1 MLPTGVLKNICH
13 SLLLALI
20 YSVFRYTR
28 HAHQGQGQHML
39 QVTNIEKSYGKQVL
53 FDGVG
58 FTVNP
63 RERVG
68 LVGRNGHG
76 KSTLFRMILGEEHQD
91 SGTITMP
98 SGYTVGHLSQHIH
111 FTEDTVLKEACLALP
126 VNEDHIDESYKAE
139 AILHGLGFTNDDFDR
154 PPSSLSGGYQVRLN
168 LAKVLVSEPNL
179 LLLDEPTNYLDII
192 SVRWLTQFLRAWRNE
207 MILITHDR
215 EFMDSVT
222 THTMIIHRCKMRKV
236 AGGTQK
242 LYDQILME
250 EEIYEKTR
258 QNDEK
263 KRKEVEQFI
272 NRFRAQATKASAV
285 QSRVKALA
293 RHEKLDKLEEIRTLD
308 FKFRSA
314 PFEAKWLMTVEDLS
328 FGFSGDSPKLIDG
341 LSFGVSKKDRIA
353 VIGKNGKGKTT
364 LLNLLAGEMS
374 PTSGDIKLHPN
385 TKIAYFGQTN
395 INRLRPEKTALQEVM
410 DAHPDYAQGESRA
423 ICGLMM
429 FEGDNALKKVS
440 VLSGGERSRV
450 LLGKLL
456 VSPANLLMLDE
467 PTNHLDMESIDS
479 LIEAIEAFDGA
490 VIIVTHSELI
500 LEAVATKLIVYDN
513 DAVSV
518 FEGTYLDFLERVG
531 WSDEG
536 GVRTKKGKKQASD
549 KNGNRKDI
557 KKMRTGIVADKSKVL
572 GALKKKIA
580 EIEEQITKL
589 EFDVDQDTQRLLE
602 VSIKGEALAIKR
614 LSQTMRDNK
623 ARIEKLFNELETVTN
638 EHDAKAQE
646 LDRQLGAPAEI
657 S

>member
-1 MLPTGVLKNICH
+1 
-13 SLLLALI
+13 
-20 YSVFRYTR
+20 
-28 HAHQGQGQHML
+28 
-39 QVTNIEKSYGKQVL
+39 
-53 FDGVG
+53 
-58 FTVNP
+58 
-63 RERVG
+63 
-68 LVGRNGHG
+68 
-76 KSTLFRMILGEEHQD
+76 MI
-91 SGTITMP
+91 I
-98 SGYTVGHLSQHIH
+98 
-111 FTEDTVLKEACLALP
+111 
-126 VNEDHIDESYKAE
+126 
-139 AILHGLGFTNDDFDR
+139 
-154 PPSSLSGGYQVRLN
+154 
-168 LAKVLVSEPNL
+168 
-179 LLLDEPTNYLDII
+179 
-192 SVRWLTQFLRAWRNE
+192 
-207 MILITHDR
+207 ITHDR
-215 EFMDSVT
+215 DFMDSVT

-236 AGGTQK
+236 AGNTQK
-242 LYDQILME
+242 LYDQILLE

-285 QSRVKALA
+285 QSRIKALA
-293 RHEKLDKLEEIRTLD
+293 RHEKLDKLDEIKTLD

-328 FGFSGDSPKLIDG
+328 FSFSEDGPKLIDG
-341 LSFGVSKKDRIA
+341 LSFAVGKKDRIA

-364 LLNLLAGEMS
+364 LLNLLAREMS
-374 PTSGDIKLHPN
+374 PTSGEVRLHPN

-395 INRLRPEKTALQEVM
+395 INRLRPEKTALQEIM
-410 DAHPDYAQGESRA
+410 DAHPDCGQGESRA

-440 VLSGGERSRV
+440 VLSGGEKSRV

-513 DAVSV
+513 DTVSV

-536 GVRTKKGKKQASD
+536 GVRVKK
-549 KNGNRKDI
+549 RKEAGRGQEREPEGRE
-557 KKMRTGIVADKSKVL
+557 KSCERGIISDKSKVL
-572 GALKKKIA
+572 GSLKKKIA
-580 EIEEQITKL
+580 ALEEEITKL
-589 EFDVDQDTQRLLE
+589 EFDVEQDTQRLLE
-602 VSIKGEALAIKR
+602 VTVKGEALAIKQ
-614 LSQTMRDNK
+614 LSQAIRDNK
-623 ARIEKLFNELETVTN
+623 ARIDARFAELETVTT
-638 EHDAKAQE
+638 EHDEKAKEFDQQLNELAQ
-646 LDRQLGAPAEI
+646 I

>member
-1 MLPTGVLKNICH
+1 
-13 SLLLALI
+13 
-20 YSVFRYTR
+20 
-28 HAHQGQGQHML
+28 ML

-58 FTVNP
+58 FTINP

-91 SGTITMP
+91 SGTITVP

-126 VNEDHIDESYKAE
+126 MNEDHIDESYKAE

-179 LLLDEPTNYLDII
+179 LLLDEPTNYLDIV

-207 MILITHDR
+207 MIIITHDR

-328 FGFSGDSPKLIDG
+328 FGFSKDGPKLIEG
-341 LSFGVSKKDRIA
+341 LSFGVGKKDRIA

-374 PTSGDIKLHPN
+374 PAGGDVKTHPN

-500 LEAVATKLIVYDN
+500 LEALATKLIVYDN

-518 FEGTYLDFLERVG
+518 FEGTYLDFLDRIG

-536 GVRTKKGKKQASD
+536 GVRVKKGKKQASD
-549 KNGNRKDI
+549 RNGNRKDA
-557 KKMRTGIVADKSKVL
+557 KKARTGVVADKSKVL
-572 GALKKKIA
+572 GALRKKIA

-589 EFDVDQDTQRLLE
+589 EFDVEQDTQKLLE

-614 LSQTMRDNK
+614 LSQSLRDSK
-623 ARIEKLFNELETVTN
+623 ARIEKLFGELETVTN

-646 LDRQLGAPAEI
+646 FDRQPGEPAEI
-657 S
+657 L

>member
-1 MLPTGVLKNICH
+1 
-13 SLLLALI
+13 
-20 YSVFRYTR
+20 
-28 HAHQGQGQHML
+28 
-39 QVTNIEKSYGKQVL
+39 
-53 FDGVG
+53 
-58 FTVNP
+58 
-63 RERVG
+63 
-68 LVGRNGHG
+68 
-76 KSTLFRMILGEEHQD
+76 
-91 SGTITMP
+91 
-98 SGYTVGHLSQHIH
+98 
-111 FTEDTVLKEACLALP
+111 
-126 VNEDHIDESYKAE
+126 
-139 AILHGLGFTNDDFDR
+139 
-154 PPSSLSGGYQVRLN
+154 
-168 LAKVLVSEPNL
+168 
-179 LLLDEPTNYLDII
+179 LLLDEPTNYLDIV
-192 SVRWLTQFLRAWRNE
+192 SVRWLIQFLRAWRNE
-207 MILITHDR
+207 MIIITHDR
-215 EFMDSVT
+215 DFMDSVT

-236 AGGTQK
+236 AGNTQK

-293 RHEKLDKLEEIRTLD
+293 RHEKLDKLDEIRSLD

-328 FGFSGDSPKLIDG
+328 FSFSKDGPKLIDG
-341 LSFGVSKKDRIA
+341 LSFAVGKQDRIA

-364 LLNLLAGEMS
+364 LLNVLARELS
-374 PTSGDIKLHPN
+374 PTDGEVKTHPN

-395 INRLRPEKTALQEVM
+395 INRLRPEKTAVQEVM
-410 DAHPDYAQGESRA
+410 ESHPDCGQGEARA

-536 GVRTKKGKKQASD
+536 GVKVKKGKKQDSD
-549 KNGNRKDI
+549 RNGNRRDT
-557 KKMRTGIVADKSKVL
+557 KKQRTAIISDRSR
-572 GALKKKIA
+572 ALSTLRKKITA
-580 EIEEQITKL
+580 LEEEITKL
-589 EFDVDQDTQRLLE
+589 EYDVEQDTQRLLE
-602 VSIKGEALAIKR
+602 VTVKGEALNIKK
-614 LSQTMRDNK
+614 LSQAIRENK
-623 ARIEKLFNELETVTN
+623 ARIDGRFAELQAVTN
-638 EHDAKAQE
+638 EHDEKAKSFDQQLAE
-646 LDRQLGAPAEI
+646 LAETT
-657 S
+657 

>member
-1 MLPTGVLKNICH
+1 
-13 SLLLALI
+13 
-20 YSVFRYTR
+20 
-28 HAHQGQGQHML
+28 ML

-53 FDGVG
+53 FDGVS
-58 FTVNP
+58 FTINP

-76 KSTLFRMILGEEHQD
+76 KSTLFRMILGKEHQD
-91 SGTITMP
+91 AGTITMP

-111 FTEDTVLKEACLALP
+111 FTEDTVLKEACLAFPL
-126 VNEDHIDESYKAE
+126 NEDHRDETYKAE
-139 AILHGLGFTNDDFDR
+139 AILHGLGFVNDDLDR

-179 LLLDEPTNYLDII
+179 LLLDEPTNYLDIV
-192 SVRWLTQFLRAWRNE
+192 SVRWLTQFLRAWRSE
-207 MILITHDR
+207 IIIITHDR
-215 EFMDSVT
+215 DFMDSVT
-222 THTMIIHRCKMRKV
+222 THTIIIHRCKMRKV
-236 AGGTQK
+236 AGSTQK
-242 LYDQILME
+242 LYDQILLE

-272 NRFRAQATKASAV
+272 NRFRAQATKASSV
-285 QSRVKALA
+285 QSRIKALA
-293 RHEKLDKLEEIRTLD
+293 RHERLEKLDDVKTLD

-314 PFEAKWLMTVEDLS
+314 PFEARWLMTVEELS
-328 FGFSGDSPKLIDG
+328 FAFSKNSPKLIDG
-341 LSFGVSKKDRIA
+341 LTFSIGKKDRIA

-364 LLNLLAGEMS
+364 LLNLLANELS
-374 PTSGDIKLHPN
+374 PTAGEVKLHPN

-410 DAHPDYAQGESRA
+410 DAHPDHSQGESRA

-440 VLSGGERSRV
+440 VLSGGEKSRV

-456 VSPANLLMLDE
+456 VSPANLLLLDE

-500 LEAVATKLIVYDN
+500 LEALATKLIVYDN
-513 DAVSV
+513 ETVSI
-518 FEGTYLDFLERVG
+518 FEGTYLDFLERMG

-536 GVRTKKGKKQASD
+536 GVRVKKGEKRD
-549 KNGNRKDI
+549 PERNTNRKDA
-557 KKMRTGIVADKSKVL
+557 KKMRTGIVSEKSKVL
-572 GALKKKIA
+572 STLKRKIA
-580 EIEEQITKL
+580 AIEEEITKL
-589 EFDVDQDTQRLLE
+589 EFDVEQDTQKLLE

-614 LSQTMRDNK
+614 LSQSVRENK
-623 ARIEKLFNELETVTN
+623 ARIEARFAELETMTN
-638 EHDAKAQE
+638 EHDMKAKVFEQQLNE
-646 LDRQLGAPAEI
+646 LAEI

>member
-1 MLPTGVLKNICH
+1 
-13 SLLLALI
+13 
-20 YSVFRYTR
+20 
-28 HAHQGQGQHML
+28 ML
-39 QVTNIEKSYGKQVL
+39 QVTNIEKSYGKQLL
-53 FDGVG
+53 FDGVS

-91 SGTITMP
+91 AGTITVP
-98 SGYTVGHLSQHIH
+98 SGYTIGHLSQHIH

-126 VNEDHIDESYKAE
+126 KNEDHIDESYKAE
-139 AILHGLGFTNDDFDR
+139 AILHGLGFSNDDFDR

-179 LLLDEPTNYLDII
+179 LLLDEPTNYLDIV
-192 SVRWLTQFLRAWRNE
+192 SVRWITQFLRAWRNE
-207 MILITHDR
+207 LIIITHDR
-215 EFMDSVT
+215 DFMDSVT
-222 THTMIIHRCKMRKV
+222 TNTMIIHRCKMRKV
-236 AGGTQK
+236 SGGTQK
-242 LYDQILME
+242 LYDQILLE

-285 QSRVKALA
+285 QSRIKALA
-293 RHEKLDKLEEIRTLD
+293 RHETLGKLEEIKTLD

-314 PFEAKWLMTVEDLS
+314 PFEAKWLMTVDDLS
-328 FGFSGDSPKLIDG
+328 FGFDTNGPMLIEG
-341 LSFGVSKKDRIA
+341 LSFAVGKKDRIA

-364 LLNLLAGEMS
+364 LLNLLAREMS
-374 PTSGDIKLHPN
+374 PSSGEVKLHPN

-395 INRLRPEKTALQEVM
+395 INRLRPDKTALQEIM
-410 DAHPDYAQGESRA
+410 DAHPDYSQGESRA

-440 VLSGGERSRV
+440 VLSGGEKSRV

-456 VSPANLLMLDE
+456 VSPANLLLLDE

-490 VIIVTHSELI
+490 VMIVTHSELI

-518 FEGTYLDFLERVG
+518 FEGTYFDFLERVG

-536 GVRTKKGKKQASD
+536 GVRIKKGKKQDADKNVTRKDSKKIRAAILSD
-549 KNGNRKDI
+549 KSR
-557 KKMRTGIVADKSKVL
+557 SL
-572 GALKKKIA
+572 SALKKKVA
-580 EIEEQITKL
+580 DLEEEITKL
-589 EFDVDQDTQRLLE
+589 EYDVEQDTQKLLA
-602 VSIKGEALAIKR
+602 VSVKGEALSIKR
-614 LSQTMRDNK
+614 LSQALRDNK
-623 ARIEKLFNELETVTN
+623 ARIDARFAELQTVTT
-638 EHDAKAQE
+638 EHDEKAKEFDQ
-646 LDRQLGAPAEI
+646 QLNAVANI

>member
-1 MLPTGVLKNICH
+1 MI
-13 SLLLALI
+13 
-20 YSVFRYTR
+20 
-28 HAHQGQGQHML
+28 

-76 KSTLFRMILGEEHQD
+76 KSTLFRMILGEEHPD
-91 SGTITMP
+91 SGAITMA

-111 FTEDTVLKEACLALP
+111 FTEDTVIKEACLALP
-126 VNEDHIDESYKAE
+126 PNEYHIDETYKAE
-139 AILHGLGFTNDDFDR
+139 AILHGLGFTNVDFER
-154 PPSSLSGGYQVRLN
+154 HPSSLSGGYQVRLN

-179 LLLDEPTNYLDII
+179 LLLDEPTNYLDIV

-207 MILITHDR
+207 LIIITHDR
-215 EFMDSVT
+215 DFMDSVT

-258 QNDEK
+258 PNDEK

-272 NRFRAQATKASAV
+272 NRCRAQATKASAV

-293 RHEKLDKLEEIRTLD
+293 RHEKLDKLEEIKSLD
-308 FKFRSA
+308 FKFRAA

-328 FGFSGDSPKLIDG
+328 FSFSKDGPKLIDG
-341 LSFGVSKKDRIA
+341 LSFAVGKRDRIA

-364 LLNLLAGEMS
+364 LLNVLARELS
-374 PTSGDIKLHPN
+374 PTTGEVKIHPN

-395 INRLRPEKTALQEVM
+395 INRLRPEKTAVQERM
-410 DAHPDYAQGESRA
+410 ESHPDCGQGEARA

-479 LIEAIEAFDGA
+479 LIEAMEDFDGA

-513 DAVSV
+513 DTVSV

-536 GVRTKKGKKQASD
+536 GVRAKKGKKQDAERTAGRKDAKKARSGIVSD
-549 KNGNRKDI
+549 KSR
-557 KKMRTGIVADKSKVL
+557 AL
-572 GALKKKIA
+572 GALKKR
-580 EIEEQITKL
+580 IESLEEEITKL
-589 EFDVDQDTQRLLE
+589 EFDVDQ
-602 VSIKGEALAIKR
+602 
-614 LSQTMRDNK
+614 
-623 ARIEKLFNELETVTN
+623 
-638 EHDAKAQE
+638 
-646 LDRQLGAPAEI
+646 
-657 S
+657 

>member
-1 MLPTGVLKNICH
+1 
-13 SLLLALI
+13 
-20 YSVFRYTR
+20 
-28 HAHQGQGQHML
+28 ML
-39 QVTNIEKSYGKQVL
+39 QVTNLEKSFGKQLL
-53 FDGVG
+53 FDGVS

-68 LVGRNGHG
+68 LVGRSGHG

-91 SGTITMP
+91 SGTITTP
-98 SGYTVGHLSQHIH
+98 SGYTIGHLSQHIH

-126 VNEDHIDESYKAE
+126 KNEDHIDESYKAE
-139 AILHGLGFTNDDFDR
+139 AILHGLGFSNDDFER

-168 LAKVLVSEPNL
+168 LSKVLVSEPNL
-179 LLLDEPTNYLDII
+179 LLLDEPTNYLDIV
-192 SVRWLTQFLRAWRNE
+192 SVRWITQFLRAWRNE
-207 MILITHDR
+207 LIIITHDR
-215 EFMDSVT
+215 DFMDSVT

-236 AGGTQK
+236 SGGTEK
-242 LYDQILME
+242 LYDQILLE

-285 QSRVKALA
+285 QSRIKALA
-293 RHEKLDKLEEIRTLD
+293 RHETLGKLEEIKTLD

-314 PFEAKWLMTVEDLS
+314 PFEAKWLMTVDDLS
-328 FGFSGDSPKLIDG
+328 FGFNKNGPMLIGG
-341 LSFGVSKKDRIA
+341 LSFAVGKKDRIA

-364 LLNLLAGEMS
+364 LLNLLAREMS
-374 PTSGDIKLHPN
+374 PTDGEIKLHPN

-395 INRLRPEKTALQEVM
+395 IDRLRPEKTALQEIM
-410 DAHPDYAQGESRA
+410 DAHPDYSQGESRA

-440 VLSGGERSRV
+440 VLSGGEKSRV

-456 VSPANLLMLDE
+456 VSPANLLLLDE

-479 LIEAIEAFDGA
+479 LIEAIDAFDGA
-490 VIIVTHSELI
+490 VMIVTHSELI

-518 FEGTYLDFLERVG
+518 FEGTYFDFLERVG

-536 GVRTKKGKKQASD
+536 GVRIKKGKKQDVD
-549 KNGNRKDI
+549 KNVTRKDS
-557 KKMRTGIVADKSKVL
+557 KKMRTAILSDKSRSL
-572 GALKKKIA
+572 SALKKRIA
-580 EIEEQITKL
+580 DLEEEITKL
-589 EFDVDQDTQRLLE
+589 EFDVEQDTQRLLE
-602 VSIKGEALAIKR
+602 VSVKGEALSIKR
-614 LSQTMRDNK
+614 LSQALRDNK
-623 ARIEKLFNELETVTN
+623 ARIDARFAELQTVTTEHDEKAKEFDQQLNEL
-638 EHDAKAQE
+638 AQ
-646 LDRQLGAPAEI
+646 I

>member
-1 MLPTGVLKNICH
+1 
-13 SLLLALI
+13 
-20 YSVFRYTR
+20 
-28 HAHQGQGQHML
+28 ML

-68 LVGRNGHG
+68 LIGRNGHG

-91 SGTITMP
+91 AGTITTP
-98 SGYTVGHLSQHIH
+98 SGYTIGHLSQHIH

-126 VNEDHIDESYKAE
+126 PNEDHIDETYKAE
-139 AILHGLGFTNDDFDR
+139 AILHGLGFTNADFDSH
-154 PPSSLSGGYQVRLN
+154 PSSLSGGYQVRLN

-179 LLLDEPTNYLDII
+179 LLLDEPTNYLDIV

-207 MILITHDR
+207 MIIITHDR
-215 EFMDSVT
+215 DFMDSVT

-236 AGGTQK
+236 AGNTQK
-242 LYDQILME
+242 LYDQILLE

-258 QNDEK
+258 QNDDK

-293 RHEKLDKLEEIRTLD
+293 RHEKLDKLDEIRNLD

-328 FGFSGDSPKLIDG
+328 FSFSKDGPKLFDG
-341 LSFGVSKKDRIA
+341 LSFAVGKKDRIA

-364 LLNLLAGEMS
+364 LLNVLAKELS
-374 PTSGDIKLHPN
+374 PTDGEVRTHPN

-395 INRLRPEKTALQEVM
+395 INRLRPEKTAVQEVM
-410 DAHPDYAQGESRA
+410 ESHPDCGQGEARA

-456 VSPANLLMLDE
+456 VSPANLLLLDE

-479 LIEAIEAFDGA
+479 LIEAINYFDGA

-513 DAVSV
+513 DTVSV

-536 GVRTKKGKKQASD
+536 GVRVKKGKKQDAD
-549 KNGNRKDI
+549 RNVNRKDA
-557 KKMRTGIVADKSKVL
+557 KKQRAGIVSDKSKVL
-572 GALKKKIA
+572 SSLKSRIAAL
-580 EIEEQITKL
+580 EEEITKL
-589 EFDVDQDTQRLLE
+589 EQAAERDTRELLE
-602 VSIKGEALAIKR
+602 ASVSGKALTIR
-614 LSQTMRDNK
+614 QLSQSVSDAR
-623 ARIEKLFNELETVTN
+623 ARIEKLFTELATVTS

-646 LDRQLGAPAEI
+646 FDQQLAELAQI

>member
-1 MLPTGVLKNICH
+1 
-13 SLLLALI
+13 
-20 YSVFRYTR
+20 
-28 HAHQGQGQHML
+28 ML
-39 QVTNIEKSYGKQVL
+39 QVTNLEKSYGKQVL
-53 FDGVG
+53 FDGVS
-58 FTVNP
+58 FTVNS

-91 SGTITMP
+91 AGTITMP

-111 FTEDTVLKEACLALP
+111 FTEETVLKEACLALP
-126 VNEDHIDESYKAE
+126 VNEDHRDETYKAE
-139 AILHGLGFTNDDFDR
+139 AILHGLGFTNDDFDQS
-154 PPSSLSGGYQVRLN
+154 PSSLSGGYQVRLN

-179 LLLDEPTNYLDII
+179 LLLDEPTNYLDIV
-192 SVRWLTQFLRAWRNE
+192 SVRWITQFLRAWKNE
-207 MILITHDR
+207 LIIITHDR

-222 THTMIIHRCKMRKV
+222 THTMIIHRCKMRKIV
-236 AGGTQK
+236 GDTQK
-242 LYDQILME
+242 LYDQILQE

-258 QNDEK
+258 LNDEK
-263 KRKEVEQFI
+263 KRKEIEQFI
-272 NRFRAQATKASAV
+272 NRFRAQATKARAV

-293 RHEKLDKLEEIRTLD
+293 KHEKLDRLEDIKALD

-314 PFEAKWLMTVEDLS
+314 PFEAKWLLNVDDLS
-328 FGFSGDSPKLIDG
+328 FSFKHGPNLIDDLTFSVG
-341 LSFGVSKKDRIA
+341 KRDRIA

-364 LLNLLAGEMS
+364 LLNLLGRELS
-374 PTSGDIKLHPN
+374 PASGSIKVHPN

-395 INRLRPEKTALQEVM
+395 INRLQPDKTALQEIM
-410 DAHPDYAQGESRA
+410 DAHPDHSQGESRS

-440 VLSGGERSRV
+440 VLSGGEKSRV

-479 LIEAIEAFDGA
+479 LIEAIDAFDGA

-500 LEAVATKLIVYDN
+500 LEAMATKLIVYDN
-513 DAVSV
+513 DTVSV

-536 GVRTKKGKKQASD
+536 GVRVKPGKKKEAVKSV
-549 KNGNRKDI
+549 NRKDA
-557 KKMRTGIVADKSKVL
+557 KKLRSTIITDKSKIL
-572 GALKKKIA
+572 GPLKTRIKALEE
-580 EIEEQITKL
+580 EITTLEQG
-589 EFDVDQDTQRLLE
+589 VDRDTQELLE
-602 VSIKGEALAIKR
+602 ASVKGKALSIKQLTSSISDAK
-614 LSQTMRDNK
+614 S
-623 ARIEKLFNELETVTN
+623 RIETLFAELETVTT
-638 EHDAKAQE
+638 EHDSKEQE
-646 LDRQLGAPAEI
+646 FEQQLNELAEI

>member
-1 MLPTGVLKNICH
+1 
-13 SLLLALI
+13 
-20 YSVFRYTR
+20 
-28 HAHQGQGQHML
+28 ML
-39 QVTNIEKSYGKQVL
+39 QVANIQKSYGKQLL
-53 FDGVG
+53 FDGVS

-91 SGTITMP
+91 AGTITVP

-111 FTEDTVLKEACLALP
+111 FTEDTVLEEACLALP
-126 VNEDHIDESYKAE
+126 PNEDHIDETYKAE
-139 AILHGLGFTNDDFDR
+139 AILHGLGFTNEDFGRD
-154 PPSSLSGGYQVRLN
+154 PASLSGGYQVRLN
-168 LAKVLVSEPNL
+168 LAKVLASEPNL
-179 LLLDEPTNYLDII
+179 LLLDEPTNYLDIV
-192 SVRWLTQFLRAWRNE
+192 SVRWLTQFLRAWRTE
-207 MILITHDR
+207 MIIITHDR
-215 EFMDSVT
+215 DFMDSVT
-222 THTMIIHRCKMRKV
+222 THTMIIHRCKVRKV
-236 AGGTQK
+236 PGSTQK

-258 QNDEK
+258 LNDEK

-285 QSRVKALA
+285 QSRIKALA
-293 RHEKLDKLEEIRTLD
+293 RHQMLDKLEEIQTLD

-328 FGFSGDSPKLIDG
+328 FGFGPDRPKLIDG
-341 LSFGVSKKDRIA
+341 LSFGVGKKDRIG

-364 LLNLLAGEMS
+364 LLNLLAREMAPASGEV
-374 PTSGDIKLHPN
+374 KLHPN

-395 INRLRPEKTALQEVM
+395 INRLRPEKTALQEIM
-410 DAHPDYAQGESRA
+410 DAHPDNAQGESRA

-479 LIEAIEAFDGA
+479 LIEAMDAFDGA
-490 VIIVTHSELI
+490 VIIVTHSERI

-513 DAVSV
+513 DTVSV

-536 GVRTKKGKKQASD
+536 GVKVKKGKKTEAE
-549 KNGNRKDI
+549 KGANRKDA
-557 KKMRTGIVADKSKVL
+557 KKQRAAIVAERSKAL
-572 GALKKKIA
+572 SGLKKRIA
-580 EIEEQITKL
+580 SLEEEITRL
-589 EFDVDQDTQRLLE
+589 EWEVQQDSQRLTEVTVKGKALE
-602 VSIKGEALAIKR
+602 IKR
-614 LSQTMRDNK
+614 YSQTIRDNK
-623 ARIEKLFNELETVTN
+623 ARIETLFSELESATN
-638 EHDAKAQE
+638 EHDGKARE
-646 LDRQLGAPAEI
+646 FDRQMAELE
-657 S
+657 STA

>member
-1 MLPTGVLKNICH
+1 
-13 SLLLALI
+13 
-20 YSVFRYTR
+20 
-28 HAHQGQGQHML
+28 
-39 QVTNIEKSYGKQVL
+39 
-53 FDGVG
+53 
-58 FTVNP
+58 
-63 RERVG
+63 
-68 LVGRNGHG
+68 
-76 KSTLFRMILGEEHQD
+76 
-91 SGTITMP
+91 
-98 SGYTVGHLSQHIH
+98 
-111 FTEDTVLKEACLALP
+111 
-126 VNEDHIDESYKAE
+126 
-139 AILHGLGFTNDDFDR
+139 
-154 PPSSLSGGYQVRLN
+154 
-168 LAKVLVSEPNL
+168 
-179 LLLDEPTNYLDII
+179 
-192 SVRWLTQFLRAWRNE
+192 
-207 MILITHDR
+207 
-215 EFMDSVT
+215 
-222 THTMIIHRCKMRKV
+222 
-236 AGGTQK
+236 
-242 LYDQILME
+242 ME

-285 QSRVKALA
+285 QSRIKALA
-293 RHEKLDKLEEIRTLD
+293 RHEKLDKLDEIRSLD

-328 FGFSGDSPKLIDG
+328 FGFDPGEPKLIDG
-341 LSFGVSKKDRIA
+341 LSFGVGKKDRIA

-364 LLNLLAGEMS
+364 LLNLLAREMS
-374 PTSGDIKLHPN
+374 PTGGDVKLHAN

-395 INRLRPEKTALQEVM
+395 INRLRPDKTALQEIM
-410 DAHPDYAQGESRA
+410 DAHPDHAQGESRA

-440 VLSGGERSRV
+440 VLSGGEKSRV

-513 DAVSV
+513 DVVSV

-536 GVRTKKGKKQASD
+536 GVRVKKGKKQEAE
-549 KNGNRKDI
+549 KNVNRKDA
-557 KKMRTGIVADKSKVL
+557 KKQRASIVSEKSKAL

-580 EIEEQITKL
+580 ALEEEITKL
-589 EFDVDQDTQRLLE
+589 EWDVQQDTQRLTE
-602 VSIKGEALAIKR
+602 VTIKGEALAIKR
-614 LSQTMRDNK
+614 LSQGIRENK
-623 ARIEKLFNELETVTN
+623 ARIDARFAELETATN
-638 EHDAKAQE
+638 EHDAKAKEFDQQLAE
-646 LDRQLGAPAEI
+646 LTEI

>member
-1 MLPTGVLKNICH
+1 
-13 SLLLALI
+13 
-20 YSVFRYTR
+20 
-28 HAHQGQGQHML
+28 ML

-76 KSTLFRMILGEEHQD
+76 KSTLFRMILGEEHPD
-91 SGTITMP
+91 AGSITTP
-98 SGYTVGHLSQHIH
+98 SGYTIGHLSQHIH
-111 FTEDTVLKEACLALP
+111 FTEDTILGEACLALP
-126 VNEDHIDESYKAE
+126 TNEDHIDESYKAE
-139 AILHGLGFTNDDFDR
+139 AILHGLGFTNDDFHR
-154 PPSSLSGGYQVRLN
+154 HPSSLSGGYQVRLN
-168 LAKVLVSEPNL
+168 LAKVLASEPNL
-179 LLLDEPTNYLDII
+179 LLLDEPTNYLDIV

-207 MILITHDR
+207 MIIITHDR
-215 EFMDSVT
+215 DFMDSVT

-242 LYDQILME
+242 LYDQILLE

-293 RHEKLDKLEEIRTLD
+293 RHEKLDKLDEIRSLD

-328 FGFSGDSPKLIDG
+328 FSFSKDGPNLIDE
-341 LSFGVSKKDRIA
+341 LSFAVGKKDRIA

-364 LLNLLAGEMS
+364 LLNLLAREMS
-374 PTSGDIKLHPN
+374 PTAGEIKHHPN

-395 INRLRPEKTALQEVM
+395 INRLRTEKTALQEVL
-410 DAHPDYAQGESRA
+410 DAHPDCGQGEARA

-440 VLSGGERSRV
+440 VLSGGEKSRV

-456 VSPANLLMLDE
+456 VSPANLLLLDE

-479 LIEAIEAFDGA
+479 LIEAINYFDGA

-513 DAVSV
+513 DTVSV

-536 GVRTKKGKKQASD
+536 GVRVKKGRKQEAAA
-549 KNGNRKDI
+549 NVNRKDA
-557 KKMRTGIVADKSKVL
+557 KKQRAGLVSGKSKVL
-572 GALKKKIA
+572 SSLKSRINAL
-580 EIEEQITKL
+580 EEEITKL
-589 EFDVDQDTQRLLE
+589 EQAAERDTQALLE
-602 VSIKGEALAIKR
+602 ASVQGKALTIKQ
-614 LSQTMRDNK
+614 LSQSVGESK
-623 ARIEKLFNELETVTN
+623 ARIEKLFAELETVTT
-638 EHDAKAQE
+638 EHDAKAREYDQ
-646 LDRQLGAPAEI
+646 QLAGLAQI

>member
-1 MLPTGVLKNICH
+1 
-13 SLLLALI
+13 
-20 YSVFRYTR
+20 
-28 HAHQGQGQHML
+28 ML
-39 QVTNIEKSYGKQVL
+39 QITNLEKSYGKQLL
-53 FDGVG
+53 FDGVS

-91 SGTITMP
+91 AGTITTP
-98 SGYTVGHLSQHIH
+98 SGYTIGHLSQHIH

-126 VNEDHIDESYKAE
+126 KNEDHIDESYKAE
-139 AILHGLGFTNDDFDR
+139 AVLHGLGFANDDFDR

-168 LAKVLVSEPNL
+168 LAKVLVSGPNL
-179 LLLDEPTNYLDII
+179 LLLDEPTNYLDIV
-192 SVRWLTQFLRAWRNE
+192 SVRWITQFLRAWRNE
-207 MILITHDR
+207 LIIITHDR
-215 EFMDSVT
+215 DFMDSVT

-236 AGGTQK
+236 AGSTQK
-242 LYDQILME
+242 LYDQILLE

-285 QSRVKALA
+285 QSRIKALA
-293 RHEKLDKLEEIRTLD
+293 RHETLGKLDEIKNLD

-328 FGFSGDSPKLIDG
+328 FGFEKDGPMLIDG
-341 LSFGVSKKDRIA
+341 LSFAVGKKDRIA

-364 LLNLLAGEMS
+364 LLNLLAREMS
-374 PTSGDIKLHPN
+374 PTNGEIKLHPN

-395 INRLRPEKTALQEVM
+395 IDRLRPEKTALQEIM

-456 VSPANLLMLDE
+456 VSPANLLLLDE

-479 LIEAIEAFDGA
+479 LIEAIEVFDGA
-490 VIIVTHSELI
+490 VVIVTHSELI

-513 DAVSV
+513 DSVSV
-518 FEGTYLDFLERVG
+518 FEGTYFDFLDRVG

-536 GVRTKKGKKQASD
+536 GVRIKKGKKQGID
-549 KNGNRKDI
+549 KNGSRKDS
-557 KKMRTGIVADKSKVL
+557 KKIRAAILTDKSRSL
-572 GALKKKIA
+572 STLKKKIA
-580 EIEEQITKL
+580 DIEEEITKL
-589 EFDVDQDTQRLLE
+589 EFDVEQDTQRLLE
-602 VSIKGEALAIKR
+602 VSVKGEALSIKR
-614 LSQTMRDNK
+614 LSQALRDNK
-623 ARIEKLFNELETVTN
+623 ARIDARFAELQAITTEHDEKAKEFDQQLNEL
-638 EHDAKAQE
+638 AQ
-646 LDRQLGAPAEI
+646 I

>member
-1 MLPTGVLKNICH
+1 
-13 SLLLALI
+13 
-20 YSVFRYTR
+20 
-28 HAHQGQGQHML
+28 ML
-39 QVTNIEKSYGKQVL
+39 QVTNLEKSYGKQVL

-76 KSTLFRMILGEEHQD
+76 KSTLFRMILGEARQD
-91 SGTITMP
+91 SGTISVP
-98 SGYTVGHLSQHIH
+98 SGYTIGHLSQHIH
-111 FTEDTVLKEACLALP
+111 FTEDTVLQEACLALP
-126 VNEDHIDESYKAE
+126 KNEDHIDETYKAE
-139 AILHGLGFTNDDFDR
+139 AILHGLGFTNEDFER

-168 LAKVLVSEPNL
+168 LAKVLVSGPNL

-207 MILITHDR
+207 MIIITHDR

-236 AGGTQK
+236 AGNTQK

-250 EEIYEKTR
+250 EEIHEKTR
-258 QNDEK
+258 QNDDK

-293 RHEKLDKLEEIRTLD
+293 RHEKLDKLEEIRSLD

-328 FGFSGDSPKLIDG
+328 FSFSGDSPKLIEG
-341 LSFGVSKKDRIA
+341 LSLGVGKKDRIA

-374 PTSGDIKLHPN
+374 PTSGEVKLHPN

-395 INRLRPEKTALQEVM
+395 IDRLRPQKTALQEIM
-410 DAHPDYAQGESRA
+410 DAHPDCAQGESRA

-479 LIEAIEAFDGA
+479 LIEAIEVFDGA

-513 DAVSV
+513 DTVSI

-536 GVRTKKGKKQASD
+536 GVRVKKGKKQN
-549 KNGNRKDI
+549 NGNVNRKDA
-557 KKMRTGIVADKSKVL
+557 KKQRSGIVSDKSKVL
-572 GALKKKIA
+572 AGLKKKIA
-580 EIEEQITKL
+580 ELEEEITKL
-589 EFDVDQDTQRLLE
+589 EFDVEQDTQKLLE

-614 LSQTMRDNK
+614 LSQAVRDNK
-623 ARIEKLFNELETVTN
+623 ARIDARFAELETVTN
-638 EHDAKAQE
+638 EHDAKAREFDGHLRE
-646 LDRQLGAPAEI
+646 LAEI